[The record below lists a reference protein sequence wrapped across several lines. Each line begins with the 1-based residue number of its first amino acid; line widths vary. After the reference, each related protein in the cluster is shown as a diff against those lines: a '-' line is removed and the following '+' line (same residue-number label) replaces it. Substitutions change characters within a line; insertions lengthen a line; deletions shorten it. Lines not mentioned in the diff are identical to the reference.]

1 MVVEEGLDTGAI
13 YRRAEVAIGPD
24 ETLAELRT
32 RLVEIGSELLV
43 GELESGL
50 GEPVPQE
57 GEAIYAAKIEPHELA
72 IDWATPA
79 VDIHRLVRIGGAW
92 TTHQG
97 RRLKIW
103 RTDQMSTRLNSS
115 QKCASRMPPSD

>member
-79 VDIHRLVRIGGAW
+79 VALHRHERIGGAW
-92 TTHQG
+92 LGQETG
-97 RRLKIW
+97 RERVG
-103 RTDQMSTRLNSS
+103 QYG
-115 QKCASRMPPSD
+115 

>member
-24 ETLAELRT
+24 ETLPELRT

-50 GEPVPQE
+50 GEPVPPE
-57 GEAIYAAKIEPHELA
+57 EYALYAAKVEHPPPP
-72 IDWATPA
+72 IDWAPPA
-79 VDIHRLVRIGGAW
+79 GAIHQLARI
-92 TTHQG
+92 
-97 RRLKIW
+97 RRSLHHHPRRPPQK
-103 RTDQMSTRLNSS
+103 SLN
-115 QKCASRMPPSD
+115 PG